1 MSLASERDAERQRA
15 ADYEE
20 LAGKMSGVIADL

>member
-1 MSLASERDAERQRA
+1 MSLASERDAERERA

-20 LAGKMSGVIADL
+20 LAAKV